1 MNHQAV
7 PIEITG
13 TFDYSIEHLSALY
26 NVVFGE
32 HLPSN
37 FFLTFEWI
45 GNWLD
50 CAEHKPELITFSAN
64 HRMIG
69 FVFVG
74 AVKTK
79 LGQVFYL
86 NQTGN
91 KQDDQIWIEYNDVI
105 CSQDHQFCRTALLK
119 YLAKKPQCFQF
130 LGINTIAE
138 HWDIESWSIWS
149 TQANSGFSVDL
160 TTDSSSAHFS
170 KNTKSQISRSR
181 NFIEKEYGEIETQWL
196 NASHIETALKEIAVT
211 HIKQWGAHD
220 YGSGF
225 TNDKFV
231 KFHKQLLQQGISEF
245 THIAK
250 YTAGQHTL
258 GYLYFFTRG
267 KKVYFYLSAINYQN
281 KNNKY
286 KPGLVMHKL
295 ALAHFQS
302 LGYTEYDF
310 LAGQARYKTSL
321 SNHDY
326 LLFSVKLYM
335 NKWYYWPI
343 KQLVNL
349 KRWVRHLSSKK
360 INRD

>member
-1 MNHQAV
+1 MNHQSV

-13 TFDYSIEHLSALY
+13 TFEYSIEQLSLLY
-26 NVVFGE
+26 NDIFDGQS
-32 HLPSN
+32 PGN

-45 GNWLD
+45 SNWLL
-50 CAEHKPELITFSAN
+50 CAENKPELITFAIN
-64 HRMIG
+64 EEVIG
-69 FVFVG
+69 FVFLG

-91 KQDDQIWIEYNDVI
+91 EQDDQIWIEYNDVI
-105 CSQDHQFCRTALLK
+105 CIQNHRSCRAALLK
-119 YLAKKPQCFQF
+119 YVANKPMCFQF
-130 LGINTIAE
+130 IGINTIAKE
-138 HWDIESWSIWS
+138 WDTGNWSIWS
-149 TQANSGFSVDL
+149 SEATSGFSVQF
-160 TTDSSSAHFS
+160 DSASSDSHFS

-181 NFIEKEYGEIETQWL
+181 RFIEKEYGEIKTTWIDAR
-196 NASHIETALKEIAVT
+196 NIESALKEMSAT
-211 HIKQWGAHD
+211 HINQWGKHD

-225 TNDKFV
+225 TNEKFV
-231 KFHKQLLQQGISEF
+231 NFHNQLLQQGITDF
-245 THIAK
+245 THIARF
-250 YTAGQHTL
+250 TAGEHNL

-267 KKVYFYLSAINYQN
+267 NKVYFYLSAINYQN
-281 KNNKY
+281 NNNKY

-321 SNHDY
+321 SNHNY
-326 LLFSVKLYM
+326 LLFNVKLYL

-343 KQLVNL
+343 KQLVNV
-349 KRWVRHLSSKK
+349 KRWVNRLSSQNK
-360 INRD
+360 